1 MKIRPSMRPTA
12 GEFAF
17 APTKGFFMPKQI
29 TAETKFLIES
39 LPENLRKLATEST
52 EVGYMSQMDFDA
64 AVEGDE
70 VPLAERDEVMS
81 FFQQDLGLELLESSV
96 FSRYVE
102 KYDEDDE
109 QAKNDKSRDLLN
121 ADAEQ
126 VDVNDE
132 DYDHYA
138 KQLMNSTTGGLT
150 LGVQDSVQSYLKQIG
165 TVQLLTALGEVAI
178 AQRIEA
184 ANRLVVYG
192 LCESP
197 MTIRAMLDWY
207 AQLLADEI
215 KLRYIVNLEVMY
227 SSDSEKKSLA
237 ALSEALKSKGVD
249 DVADL
254 DDEDLEDEELGDE
267 EEEEEEEDAE
277 GEPGVRKE
285 DTPRGTSGVP
295 IPVMEES
302 LMPMVLELFA
312 KIKRIFNQ
320 ISNLQKLRLENLVK
334 SAKLDEALEKKYAKL
349 RLELFEYVSKI
360 RLNDDRVEDILEKLT
375 ARNALLMGL
384 EGKMLRLAM
393 AFKIK
398 REDFLAEWTG
408 NELNRNWVKKLARSK
423 IPAWT
428 KFVAKHE
435 KDILKIQEDI
445 TAIAY
450 ETGQPT
456 AEYKKVVELV
466 RRGQAEAARAKREMI
481 EANLRLVIK
490 FAKKSANRGLG
501 LDFSD
506 LVQDG
511 NIGLMKAV
519 DKFDYRLGNKFSTY
533 ATNWIQ
539 QGISRS
545 IADQARTIR
554 IPVHMIDN
562 IHKIQKASRQF
573 MHKYGRS
580 PTAEELSKII
590 YLPVEKIHKAMKV
603 NLRPIS
609 LEAPVDSDGDSSR
622 IEIIADET
630 AKNPFVSAAQ
640 KNLRKIVTQIL
651 SELDPKEETVI
662 RQRFGMST
670 NKTSTLEE
678 VGEYIGVTRERIR
691 QIEQKALNKLKHPTR
706 ARKLRSFLEE

>member
-1 MKIRPSMRPTA
+1 MAKKLDSA
-12 GEFAF
+12 
-17 APTKGFFMPKQI
+17 TKL
-29 TAETKFLIES
+29 LIDS
-39 LPENLRKLATEST
+39 LPENLQKLATT
-52 EVGYMSQMDFDA
+52 AIEVGYLSKIDFDDA
-64 AVEGDE
+64 TEADE
-70 VPLAERDEVMS
+70 VPADEQEEVLD
-81 FFQQDLGLELLESSV
+81 FFQQDLGLEILETDD
-96 FSRYVE
+96 YTHDME
-102 KYDEDDE
+102 KYYDDDSDEPR
-109 QAKNDKSRDLLN
+109 DKTRNLLN

-126 VDVNDE
+126 VDVNDD
-132 DYDHYA
+132 DYEHYA
-138 KQLMNSTTGGLT
+138 KQLERSQTGSLV

-165 TVQLLTALGEVAI
+165 TVQLLTAAGEVAI

-184 ANRLVVYG
+184 ASRLMVYG

-197 MTIRAMLDWY
+197 MTIKAMLDWY
-207 AQLLADEI
+207 QQLLNEDI
-215 KLRYIVNLEVMY
+215 RLRYIVNLEVMY
-227 SSDSEKKSLA
+227 SSDAEQKSLA
-237 ALSEALKSKGVD
+237 ALSETLKSKGVEHVDELD
-249 DVADL
+249 DDDL
-254 DDEDLEDEELGDE
+254 DDLAESTASDDEEDDDE
-267 EEEEEEEDAE
+267 DMDDD
-277 GEPGVRKE
+277 GIKKE

-302 LMPMVLELFA
+302 LMPMVMELFG
-312 KIKRIFNQ
+312 KIKRIFN
-320 ISNLQKLRLENLVK
+320 NMQKLQAKRLENLLSSSK
-334 SAKLDEALEKKYAKL
+334 PDDALEKKYTKM
-349 RLELFEYVSKI
+349 RLELFEHVSKI
-360 RLNDDRVEDILEKLT
+360 RLNDDRIAEILEQLT
-375 ARNALLMGL
+375 KRDQLLMGL
-384 EGKMLRLAM
+384 EGKLLRLAT
-393 AFKIK
+393 ANKIK
-398 REDFLAEWTG
+398 REDFLAEYIG
-408 NELNRNWVKKLARSK
+408 NEINRNWVKKLMK
-423 IPAWT
+423 HKNPAWVSFA
-428 KFVAKHE
+428 KKHE

-445 TAIAY
+445 TAIAQ

-456 AEYKKVVELV
+456 GEYKKVVELV

-490 FAKKSANRGLG
+490 FAKKSSNRGLG

-562 IHKIQKASRQF
+562 IHKIQRATRQF
-573 MHKYGRS
+573 MHKYGRQ

-590 YLPVEKIHKAMKV
+590 YLPVDKIHKAMKV
-603 NLRPIS
+603 NLKPIS
-609 LEAPVDSDGDSSR
+609 LEAPVGTEDDSSR

-651 SELDPKEETVI
+651 SELDPKEETVL

-706 ARKLRSFLEE
+706 ARKLRSFLED

>member
-1 MKIRPSMRPTA
+1 MAKKLDEA
-12 GEFAF
+12 
-17 APTKGFFMPKQI
+17 TKL
-29 TAETKFLIES
+29 LIDS
-39 LPENLRKLATEST
+39 LPESLKELALSAT
-52 EVGYMSQMDFDA
+52 EVGYLSQMDFDNA
-64 AVEGDE
+64 FQADE
-70 VPLAERDEVMS
+70 VPEEEQDEVVE
-81 FFQQDLGLELLESSV
+81 FFKQDLGLEILETDSNR
-96 FSRYVE
+96 FTRDME
-102 KYDEDDE
+102 KYYEEDEDSYSR
-109 QAKNDKSRDLLN
+109 DKTRDLLN

-132 DYDHYA
+132 DYEHYA
-138 KQLMNSTTGGLT
+138 KQLERSSTGNLV
-150 LGVQDSVQSYLKQIG
+150 LGVQDSIQSYLKQIG
-165 TVQLLTALGEVAI
+165 TVQLLTAAGEIAI

-184 ANRLVVYG
+184 ASRLMVYG

-197 MTIRAMLDWY
+197 MTIQAMLDWY
-207 AQLLADEI
+207 QQLLNGDI
-215 KLRYIVNLEVMY
+215 RLRHIVNLEVMY
-227 SSDSEKKSLA
+227 SSESEQKSLA
-237 ALSEALKSKGVD
+237 ALADTLKSKGVEQVD
-249 DVADL
+249 DLADEDL
-254 DDEDLEDEELGDE
+254 DALEESVSDDEDDDEDMDE
-267 EEEEEEEDAE
+267 DDEDK
-277 GEPGVRKE
+277 KE
-285 DTPRGTSGVP
+285 DGQRSSSGVP
-295 IPVMEES
+295 IPVMEDA
-302 LMPMVLELFA
+302 LMPMITELFS
-312 KIKRIFNQ
+312 KIKRVF
-320 ISNLQKLRLENLVK
+320 SGMQKLQEKRLANLLISSK
-334 SAKLDEALEKKYAKL
+334 PDETLEKKYNKS
-349 RLELFEYVSKI
+349 RLELFEYVGKI
-360 RLNDDRVEDILEKLT
+360 RLNDDRIAEIMEKLT
-375 ARNALLMGL
+375 KRDQLLMGL
-384 EGKMLRLAM
+384 EGKMLRLALSC
-393 AFKIK
+393 KIK
-398 REDFLAEWTG
+398 REDFLAEYVG
-408 NELNRNWVKKLARSK
+408 NELNRNWVKKLAKNKSA
-423 IPAWT
+423 AWQNFAT
-428 KFVAKHE
+428 KHQADV
-435 KDILKIQEDI
+435 LKIQEDI
-445 TAIAY
+445 TAIAK

-456 AEYKKVVELV
+456 SEYKKVVELV

-490 FAKKSANRGLG
+490 FAKKSSNRGLG

-562 IHKIQKASRQF
+562 IHKIQRATRQF
-573 MHKYGRS
+573 MHKYGRQ

-603 NLRPIS
+603 NLKPMS
-609 LEAPVDSDGDSSR
+609 LEAPVGTEDDSSR

-630 AKNPFVSAAQ
+630 AKNPFTSAAQ

-651 SELDPKEETVI
+651 SELDPKEETVL

-706 ARKLRSFLEE
+706 ARKLRSFLED

>member
-1 MKIRPSMRPTA
+1 MAKKLDDA
-12 GEFAF
+12 
-17 APTKGFFMPKQI
+17 TKL
-29 TAETKFLIES
+29 LIDS
-39 LPENLRKLATEST
+39 LPENLQKLATSAVD
-52 EVGYMSQMDFDA
+52 VGYFSQIDFNTA
-64 AVEGDE
+64 TEADE
-70 VPLAERDEVMS
+70 VPSEEQEEVMD
-81 FFQQDLGLELLESSV
+81 FFTQDLGLELLETDN
-96 FSRYVE
+96 FSRDME
-102 KYDEDDE
+102 KYYADEDNE
-109 QAKNDKSRDLLN
+109 ENRDKTRNLLN

-132 DYDHYA
+132 DYEHFA
-138 KQLMNSTTGGLT
+138 KQLERSQTGTLV

-165 TVQLLTALGEVAI
+165 TVQLLTAAGEVAI

-184 ANRLVVYG
+184 ASRLMVYG

-197 MTIRAMLDWY
+197 MTIQAMLDWY
-207 AQLLADEI
+207 QQLLNEDI
-215 KLRYIVNLEVMY
+215 RLRYIVNLEVMY
-227 SSDSEKKSLA
+227 SSESEQKSLA
-237 ALSEALKSKGVD
+237 ALSEAMKSKGVD
-249 DVADL
+249 DVDSL
-254 DDEDLEDEELGDE
+254 DDEDLDNLEESTVTDEDDDEDEDGIK
-267 EEEEEEEDAE
+267 
-277 GEPGVRKE
+277 KE

-302 LMPMVLELFA
+302 LMPMVLDLFA
-312 KIKRIFNQ
+312 KIKRTFNGM
-320 ISNLQKLRLENLVK
+320 QKLQAKRLENLLTSSK
-334 SAKLDEALEKKYAKL
+334 PDEALEKKYAKM
-349 RLELFEYVSKI
+349 RLELFENVSKI
-360 RLNDDRVEDILEKLT
+360 RLNDDRNAEILEQLT
-375 ARNALLMGL
+375 KRDQVLMGL
-384 EGKMLRLAM
+384 EGKLLRLAM
-393 AFKIK
+393 ANKIK
-398 REDFLAEWTG
+398 RDDFLAEYTG
-408 NELNRNWVKKLARSK
+408 NEINHNWTKKLAKSK
-423 IPAWT
+423 SPAWVN
-428 KFVAKHE
+428 FVKKHE

-466 RRGQAEAARAKREMI
+466 RRGQTESARAKREMI

-490 FAKKSANRGLG
+490 FAKKSSNRGLG

-562 IHKIQKASRQF
+562 IHKIQRASRQF
-573 MHKYGRS
+573 MHKYGRN

-590 YLPVEKIHKAMKV
+590 YLPVDKIHKAMKV
-603 NLRPIS
+603 NLKPIS
-609 LEAPVDSDGDSSR
+609 LEAPVGTEDDSSR

-630 AKNPFVSAAQ
+630 AKNPFTSAAQ

-651 SELDPKEETVI
+651 SELDPKEETVL

-706 ARKLRSFLEE
+706 ARKLRSFLED

>member
-1 MKIRPSMRPTA
+1 MAKKLDEA
-12 GEFAF
+12 
-17 APTKGFFMPKQI
+17 TKL
-29 TAETKFLIES
+29 LIDS
-39 LPENLRKLATEST
+39 LPENLQKLATSAM
-52 EVGYMSQMDFDA
+52 EVGYLSQMDFNNA
-64 AVEGDE
+64 TEADE
-70 VPLAERDEVMS
+70 VPAEEQDEVLD
-81 FFQQDLGLELLESSV
+81 FFQQDLGLEVLETDS
-96 FSRYVE
+96 FSQDME
-102 KYDEDDE
+102 KYYDDDSDEPR
-109 QAKNDKSRDLLN
+109 DKTRNLLN

-126 VDVNDE
+126 VDVNE
-132 DYDHYA
+132 DDYEHYA
-138 KQLMNSTTGGLT
+138 KQLERSQTGNLV

-165 TVQLLTALGEVAI
+165 TVQLLTAAGEVAI

-184 ANRLVVYG
+184 ASRLMVYG

-197 MTIRAMLDWY
+197 MTIKAMLDWY
-207 AQLLADEI
+207 QQLLNEDI
-215 KLRYIVNLEVMY
+215 RLRYIVNLEVMY
-227 SSDSEKKSLA
+227 SSDSEQKSLA
-237 ALSEALKSKGVD
+237 ALSEALKSKGVEHVDELD
-249 DVADL
+249 DDDL
-254 DDEDLEDEELGDE
+254 DDLEESTASEDDEEDEDDE
-267 EEEEEEEDAE
+267 DED
-277 GEPGVRKE
+277 GIKKE

-295 IPVMEES
+295 IPVMEEA
-302 LMPMVLELFA
+302 LMPMVLDLFG
-312 KIKRIFNQ
+312 KIKRIFN
-320 ISNLQKLRLENLVK
+320 NMQKLQAKRLENLLTSSK
-334 SAKLDEALEKKYAKL
+334 PDDALEKKYTKM
-349 RLELFEYVSKI
+349 RLELFEHVSKI
-360 RLNDDRVEDILEKLT
+360 RLNDDRIAEILEQLT
-375 ARNALLMGL
+375 KRDQLLMGL
-384 EGKMLRLAM
+384 EGKLLRLAM
-393 AFKIK
+393 ANKIK
-398 REDFLAEWTG
+398 REDFLEEYAG
-408 NELNRNWVKKLARSK
+408 NELNRNWVKKLAK
-423 IPAWT
+423 HKNPAWSAFA
-428 KFVAKHE
+428 KKHE

-445 TAIAY
+445 TAIAQ

-466 RRGQAEAARAKREMI
+466 RRGQTEAARAKREMI

-490 FAKKSANRGLG
+490 FAKKSSNRGLG

-562 IHKIQKASRQF
+562 IHKIQRATRQF
-573 MHKYGRS
+573 MHKYGRQ

-590 YLPVEKIHKAMKV
+590 YLPVDKIHKAMKV
-603 NLRPIS
+603 NLKPIS
-609 LEAPVDSDGDSSR
+609 LEAPVGTEDDSSR

-651 SELDPKEETVI
+651 SELDPKEETVL

-706 ARKLRSFLEE
+706 ARKLRSFLED

>member
-1 MKIRPSMRPTA
+1 MAKKLDDATRL
-12 GEFAF
+12 
-17 APTKGFFMPKQI
+17 
-29 TAETKFLIES
+29 LIES
-39 LPENLRKLATEST
+39 LPENLQKLATSAA

-64 AVEGDE
+64 ATEADEIPLEEQDE
-70 VPLAERDEVMS
+70 VLD
-81 FFQQDLGLELLESSV
+81 FFQQDLGLEILESDN
-96 FSRYVE
+96 FSQDMGKY
-102 KYDEDDE
+102 YDEDSDE
-109 QAKNDKSRDLLN
+109 PRDKTRNLLN

-126 VDVNDE
+126 VDVNDD
-132 DYDHYA
+132 DYEHFA
-138 KQLMNSTTGGLT
+138 KQLERSQTGSLV

-165 TVQLLTALGEVAI
+165 TVQPLTAAGEVAI

-184 ANRLVVYG
+184 ASRLMVYG

-197 MTIRAMLDWY
+197 MTIQAMLDWY
-207 AQLLADEI
+207 QQLLNEDI
-215 KLRYIVNLEVMY
+215 RLRYIVNLEVMY
-227 SSDSEKKSLA
+227 SSESEQKSLA
-237 ALSEALKSKGVD
+237 ALSEALKSKGVEHVDELD
-249 DVADL
+249 DDELDDL
-254 DDEDLEDEELGDE
+254 EESTASEEDEDDEDVDDEDGVKKEE
-267 EEEEEEEDAE
+267 
-277 GEPGVRKE
+277 
-285 DTPRGTSGVP
+285 TPRGTSGVP
-295 IPVMEES
+295 IPVMEEA
-302 LMPMVLELFA
+302 LMPMVVDLFA
-312 KIKRIFNQ
+312 KIKKTFN
-320 ISNLQKLRLENLVK
+320 SMQKLQAKRLENLLT
-334 SAKLDEALEKKYAKL
+334 SDTPDEALEKKYAKM
-349 RLELFEYVSKI
+349 RLELFEHVSKI
-360 RLNDDRVEDILEKLT
+360 RLNDDRNAEILERLT
-375 ARNALLMGL
+375 QRDQLLMGL
-384 EGKMLRLAM
+384 EGKLLRLAL
-393 AFKIK
+393 ANKIK
-398 REDFLAEWTG
+398 REDFLAEYTG
-408 NELNRNWVKKLARSK
+408 NELNRNWVKKLAKSK
-423 IPAWT
+423 NAAWANFA
-428 KFVAKHE
+428 KKHE

-445 TAIAY
+445 TAIAN

-466 RRGQAEAARAKREMI
+466 RRGQTEAARAKREMI

-490 FAKKSANRGLG
+490 FAKKSSNRGLG

-562 IHKIQKASRQF
+562 IHKIQRASRQF
-573 MHKYGRS
+573 MHKYGRN

-590 YLPVEKIHKAMKV
+590 YLPVDKIHKAMKV
-603 NLRPIS
+603 NLKPIS
-609 LEAPVDSDGDSSR
+609 LEAPVGTEDDSSR
-622 IEIIADET
+622 LEIIADET

-651 SELDPKEETVI
+651 SELDPKEETVL

-706 ARKLRSFLEE
+706 ARKLRSFLED

>member
-1 MKIRPSMRPTA
+1 MAKKLDEA
-12 GEFAF
+12 
-17 APTKGFFMPKQI
+17 TKL
-29 TAETKFLIES
+29 LIDS
-39 LPENLRKLATEST
+39 LPENLQKLATSAV
-52 EVGYMSQMDFDA
+52 EVGYLSQMDFNA
-64 AVEGDE
+64 ATEADE
-70 VPLAERDEVMS
+70 VPDAEKEEVLD
-81 FFQQDLGLELLESSV
+81 FFQQDLGLEVLESDSYP
-96 FSRYVE
+96 RDIE
-102 KYDEDDE
+102 KYYDDDDSDEPR
-109 QAKNDKSRDLLN
+109 DKTRNLLN

-126 VDVNDE
+126 VDVNDD
-132 DYDHYA
+132 DYEHYA
-138 KQLMNSTTGGLT
+138 KQLERSQTGNLV
-150 LGVQDSVQSYLKQIG
+150 LGVQDSVQSYLKQICK
-165 TVQLLTALGEVAI
+165 VQLLTAAGEVAI

-184 ANRLVVYG
+184 ATRLMVYG

-197 MTIRAMLDWY
+197 MTIQAMLDWY
-207 AQLLADEI
+207 QQLLNEDI
-215 KLRYIVNLEVMY
+215 RLRYILNLEVMY
-227 SSDSEKKSLA
+227 SSESEQKSLA
-237 ALSEALKSKGVD
+237 ALSEALKSKGVEHVD
-249 DVADL
+249 EL
-254 DDEDLEDEELGDE
+254 DDEDLDDLEESTADDEDDE
-267 EEEEEEEDAE
+267 DDDEDDDDE
-277 GEPGVRKE
+277 DVKKE

-302 LMPMVLELFA
+302 LMPMVMELFG
-312 KIKRIFNQ
+312 KIKRVFN
-320 ISNLQKLRLENLVK
+320 NMQKLQAKRLENLLTSSK
-334 SAKLDEALEKKYAKL
+334 PDEALEKKYAKM
-349 RLELFEYVSKI
+349 RVELFEHVSKI
-360 RLNDDRVEDILEKLT
+360 RLNDDRIAEILEHLT
-375 ARNALLMGL
+375 QRDQLLMGL
-384 EGKMLRLAM
+384 EGKLLRLAV
-393 AFKIK
+393 ANKIK
-398 REDFLAEWTG
+398 REDFLAEYAG
-408 NELNRNWVKKLARSK
+408 NELNRNWVKKLMRHKNPTWANFAK
-423 IPAWT
+423 
-428 KFVAKHE
+428 KHE

-445 TAIAY
+445 TEIAR

-466 RRGQAEAARAKREMI
+466 RRGQTEAARAKREMI

-490 FAKKSANRGLG
+490 FAKKSSNRGLG

-562 IHKIQKASRQF
+562 IHKIQRASRQF
-573 MHKYGRS
+573 MHKYGRQ

-590 YLPVEKIHKAMKV
+590 YLPVDKIHKAMKV
-603 NLRPIS
+603 NLKPIS
-609 LEAPVDSDGDSSR
+609 LEAPVGSEDDSSR

-651 SELDPKEETVI
+651 SELDPKEETVL

-691 QIEQKALNKLKHPTR
+691 QIEQKALTKLKHPTR
-706 ARKLRSFLEE
+706 ARKLRSFLED

>member
-1 MKIRPSMRPTA
+1 MAKKLDEA
-12 GEFAF
+12 
-17 APTKGFFMPKQI
+17 TKL
-29 TAETKFLIES
+29 LIES
-39 LPENLRKLATEST
+39 LPENLQKLASNAV
-52 EVGYMSQMDFDA
+52 EVGYLSQMDFTA
-64 AVEGDE
+64 ATEADE
-70 VPLAERDEVMS
+70 IPAEEQEEVLD
-81 FFQQDLGLELLESSV
+81 FFQQDLGLEILETDNYSKNL
-96 FSRYVE
+96 E
-102 KYDEDDE
+102 KYYDDDDSDN
-109 QAKNDKSRDLLN
+109 QLDKTRNLLN

-126 VDVNDE
+126 VDVNDD

-138 KQLMNSTTGGLT
+138 KQLERSQTGNLV

-165 TVQLLTALGEVAI
+165 TVQLLTAAGEVAI

-184 ANRLVVYG
+184 ASRLMVYG

-197 MTIRAMLDWY
+197 MTIKAMLDWY
-207 AQLLADEI
+207 QQLLNEDI
-215 KLRYIVNLEVMY
+215 RLRYIVNLEVMY
-227 SSDSEKKSLA
+227 SSDAEQKSLA
-237 ALSEALKSKGVD
+237 AISETLKSKGVEHVD
-249 DVADL
+249 DL
-254 DDEDLEDEELGDE
+254 DDDDLDDLEESTMSDDEDDEDDEDEEDGIK
-267 EEEEEEEDAE
+267 
-277 GEPGVRKE
+277 KE

-295 IPVMEES
+295 IPVMEDA
-302 LMPMVLELFA
+302 LMPMVMELFG
-312 KIKRIFNQ
+312 KIKKIFN
-320 ISNLQKLRLENLVK
+320 SMQKLQAKRLENLETSSK
-334 SAKLDEALEKKYAKL
+334 PDEILEKKYAKM
-349 RLELFEYVSKI
+349 RVELFEHVSKI
-360 RLNDDRVEDILEKLT
+360 RLNDDRIAEILEQLT
-375 ARNALLMGL
+375 KRDQLLMGL
-384 EGKMLRLAM
+384 EGKLLRLAM
-393 AFKIK
+393 ANKIK
-398 REDFLAEWTG
+398 REDFLAEYTG
-408 NELNRNWVKKLARSK
+408 NEINRNWVKKLMRSK
-423 IPAWT
+423 NPAWAN
-428 KFVAKHE
+428 FAKNHE

-445 TAIAY
+445 TAIAH

-490 FAKKSANRGLG
+490 FAKKSSNRGLG

-562 IHKIQKASRQF
+562 IHKIQRATRQF
-573 MHKYGRS
+573 MHKYGRQ
-580 PTAEELSKII
+580 PTPEELSKII
-590 YLPVEKIHKAMKV
+590 YLPVDKIHKALKV
-603 NLRPIS
+603 NLKPIS
-609 LEAPVDSDGDSSR
+609 LEAPVGSEDDSSR

-651 SELDPKEETVI
+651 SELDPKEETVL

-706 ARKLRSFLEE
+706 ARKLRSFLED

>member
-1 MKIRPSMRPTA
+1 MAKKLDEA
-12 GEFAF
+12 
-17 APTKGFFMPKQI
+17 TKL
-29 TAETKFLIES
+29 LIDS
-39 LPENLRKLATEST
+39 LPENLQKLATSAV
-52 EVGYMSQMDFDA
+52 EVGYLSQMDFNA
-64 AVEGDE
+64 ATEADE
-70 VPLAERDEVMS
+70 VPDAEKEEVLD
-81 FFQQDLGLELLESSV
+81 FFQQDLGLEVLESDSYP
-96 FSRYVE
+96 RDIE
-102 KYDEDDE
+102 KYYDDDDSDEPR
-109 QAKNDKSRDLLN
+109 DKTRNLLN

-126 VDVNDE
+126 VDVNDD
-132 DYDHYA
+132 DYEHYA
-138 KQLMNSTTGGLT
+138 KQLERSQTGNLV

-165 TVQLLTALGEVAI
+165 TVQLLTAAGEVAI

-184 ANRLVVYG
+184 ATRLMVYG

-197 MTIRAMLDWY
+197 MTIQAMLDWY
-207 AQLLADEI
+207 QQLLNEDI
-215 KLRYIVNLEVMY
+215 RLRYILNLEVMY
-227 SSDSEKKSLA
+227 SSESEQKSLA
-237 ALSEALKSKGVD
+237 ALSEALKSKGVEHVD
-249 DVADL
+249 EL
-254 DDEDLEDEELGDE
+254 DDEDLDDLEESTADGEDDE
-267 EEEEEEEDAE
+267 DDDEDDDDE
-277 GEPGVRKE
+277 DVKKE

-302 LMPMVLELFA
+302 LMPMVMELFG
-312 KIKRIFNQ
+312 KIKRVFN
-320 ISNLQKLRLENLVK
+320 NMQKLQAKRLENLLTSSK
-334 SAKLDEALEKKYAKL
+334 PDEALEKKYAKM
-349 RLELFEYVSKI
+349 RVELFEHVSKI
-360 RLNDDRVEDILEKLT
+360 RLNDDRIAEILEHLT
-375 ARNALLMGL
+375 QRDQLLMGL
-384 EGKMLRLAM
+384 EGKLLRLAI
-393 AFKIK
+393 ANKIK
-398 REDFLAEWTG
+398 REDFLAEYAG
-408 NELNRNWVKKLARSK
+408 NELNRNWVKKLMRHKNPTWANFAK
-423 IPAWT
+423 
-428 KFVAKHE
+428 KHE

-445 TAIAY
+445 TEIAR

-466 RRGQAEAARAKREMI
+466 RRGQTEAARAKREMI

-490 FAKKSANRGLG
+490 FAKKSSNRGLG

-562 IHKIQKASRQF
+562 IHKIQRASRQF
-573 MHKYGRS
+573 MHKYGRQ

-590 YLPVEKIHKAMKV
+590 YLPVDKIHKAMKV
-603 NLRPIS
+603 NLKPIS
-609 LEAPVDSDGDSSR
+609 LEAPVGSEDDSSR

-651 SELDPKEETVI
+651 SELDPKEETVL

-691 QIEQKALNKLKHPTR
+691 QIEQKALTKLKHPTR
-706 ARKLRSFLEE
+706 ARKLRSFLED

>member
-1 MKIRPSMRPTA
+1 MVKKLDEATRL
-12 GEFAF
+12 
-17 APTKGFFMPKQI
+17 
-29 TAETKFLIES
+29 LIDS
-39 LPENLRKLATEST
+39 LPENLQKLATSAMEI
-52 EVGYMSQMDFDA
+52 GYMSQMDFNA
-64 AVEGDE
+64 ATEADE
-70 VPLAERDEVMS
+70 VPAEEHDEVLD
-81 FFQQDLGLELLESSV
+81 FFQQDLGLEVLE
-96 FSRYVE
+96 FDNYPRDLD
-102 KYDEDDE
+102 KYYDDDDSE
-109 QAKNDKSRDLLN
+109 ASRDKTRNLLN

-126 VDVNDE
+126 VDVNDD
-132 DYDHYA
+132 DYEHYA
-138 KQLMNSTTGGLT
+138 KQLERSQTGSLV
-150 LGVQDSVQSYLKQIG
+150 LGIQDSVQSYLKQIG
-165 TVQLLTALGEVAI
+165 TVQLLTAAGEVAI

-184 ANRLVVYG
+184 ASRLMVYG

-197 MTIRAMLDWY
+197 MTIQAMLDWY
-207 AQLLADEI
+207 QQLLNEDI
-215 KLRYIVNLEVMY
+215 RLRYIINLEVMY
-227 SSDSEKKSLA
+227 SSESEQKSLA
-237 ALSEALKSKGVD
+237 ALSEALKSKGVEHVDELD
-249 DVADL
+249 DDDL
-254 DDEDLEDEELGDE
+254 DDLEDTTVDDE
-267 EEEEEEEDAE
+267 EEDEDDE
-277 GEPGVRKE
+277 DEDGIKKE
-285 DTPRGTSGVP
+285 DTPRSTSGVP

-302 LMPMVLELFA
+302 LMPMITDLFA
-312 KIKRIFNQ
+312 KIKRVFN
-320 ISNLQKLRLENLVK
+320 SMQKLQAKRLENLL
-334 SAKLDEALEKKYAKL
+334 SSDTPDAALEKKYSKL
-349 RLELFEYVSKI
+349 RLELFEHVSKI
-360 RLNDDRVEDILEKLT
+360 RLNDDRIAEILDKLT
-375 ARNALLMGL
+375 QRDQLLMGL
-384 EGKMLRLAM
+384 EGKLLRLAM
-393 AFKIK
+393 ANKIK
-398 REDFLAEWTG
+398 REDFLAEYAG
-408 NELNRNWVKKLARSK
+408 NELNRNWVKKLQKHKNATWSNFAK
-423 IPAWT
+423 
-428 KFVAKHE
+428 KHE
-435 KDILKIQEDI
+435 ADILKIQEDI
-445 TAIAY
+445 TAIAT

-490 FAKKSANRGLG
+490 FAKKSSNRGLG

-562 IHKIQKASRQF
+562 IHKIQRASRQF
-573 MHKYGRS
+573 MHKYGRQ

-590 YLPVEKIHKAMKV
+590 YLPVDKIHKAMKV
-603 NLRPIS
+603 NLKPIS
-609 LEAPVDSDGDSSR
+609 LEAPVGTEDDSSR

-630 AKNPFVSAAQ
+630 AKNPFTSAAQ

-651 SELDPKEETVI
+651 SELDPKEETVL

-706 ARKLRSFLEE
+706 ARKLRSFLED

>member
-1 MKIRPSMRPTA
+1 MVKKLDEATRL
-12 GEFAF
+12 
-17 APTKGFFMPKQI
+17 
-29 TAETKFLIES
+29 LIDS
-39 LPENLRKLATEST
+39 LPENLQKLATSAM
-52 EVGYMSQMDFDA
+52 EVGYLSRMDFA
-64 AVEGDE
+64 NATEADE
-70 VPLAERDEVMS
+70 VPSDEHAEVLD
-81 FFQQDLGLELLESSV
+81 FFEQDLGLEILESDNYPQDLG
-96 FSRYVE
+96 RY
-102 KYDEDDE
+102 YDNDDDE
-109 QAKNDKSRDLLN
+109 PRDKTRNLLN

-126 VDVNDE
+126 VDVNDD
-132 DYDHYA
+132 DYEHYA
-138 KQLMNSTTGGLT
+138 KQLERSQTGSLV

-165 TVQLLTALGEVAI
+165 TVQLLTAAGEVAI

-184 ANRLVVYG
+184 ASRLMVYG

-197 MTIRAMLDWY
+197 MTIQAMLDWY
-207 AQLLADEI
+207 QQLLNEDI
-215 KLRYIVNLEVMY
+215 RLRYIVNLEVMY
-227 SSDSEKKSLA
+227 SSDSEQKSLA
-237 ALSEALKSKGVD
+237 ALSEALKSKGVEHVDELD
-249 DVADL
+249 DDELDDL
-254 DDEDLEDEELGDE
+254 TDTSVEDDEEDEDDDEDGIK
-267 EEEEEEEDAE
+267 
-277 GEPGVRKE
+277 KE

-302 LMPMVLELFA
+302 LMPMITELFA
-312 KIKRIFNQ
+312 KIKRIFN
-320 ISNLQKLRLENLVK
+320 SMQKLQAKRLDNLL
-334 SAKLDEALEKKYAKL
+334 SSDTPDAALEKKYTKM
-349 RLELFEYVSKI
+349 RLELFEHVSKI
-360 RLNDDRVEDILEKLT
+360 RLNDDRIAEILEQLT
-375 ARNALLMGL
+375 KRDQLLMGL
-384 EGKMLRLAM
+384 EGKLLRLAV
-393 AFKIK
+393 ANKVK
-398 REDFLAEWTG
+398 REDFLAEYAG
-408 NELNRNWVKKLARSK
+408 NELNRNWVKKLAKHKNPTWSNFAK
-423 IPAWT
+423 
-428 KFVAKHE
+428 KHE
-435 KDILKIQEDI
+435 ADILKIQEDI
-445 TAIAY
+445 TAIAV

-456 AEYKKVVELV
+456 SEYKKVVELV
-466 RRGQAEAARAKREMI
+466 RRGQTEAARAKREMI

-490 FAKKSANRGLG
+490 FAKKSSNRGLG

-562 IHKIQKASRQF
+562 IHKIQRASRQF
-573 MHKYGRS
+573 MHKYGRQ

-590 YLPVEKIHKAMKV
+590 YLPVDKIHKAMKV
-603 NLRPIS
+603 NLKPIS
-609 LEAPVDSDGDSSR
+609 LEAPVGTEDDSSR

-630 AKNPFVSAAQ
+630 AKNPFTSAAQ

-651 SELDPKEETVI
+651 SELDPKEETVL

-706 ARKLRSFLEE
+706 ARKLRSFLED

>member
-1 MKIRPSMRPTA
+1 MAKKLDEA
-12 GEFAF
+12 
-17 APTKGFFMPKQI
+17 TKL
-29 TAETKFLIES
+29 LIDS
-39 LPENLRKLATEST
+39 LPENLQKLAASSM
-52 EVGYMSQMDFDA
+52 EVGYLSQMDFDA
-64 AVEGDE
+64 ATEADE
-70 VPLAERDEVMS
+70 VPAEEQDEVLD
-81 FFQQDLGLELLESSV
+81 FFQQDLGLEILETDS
-96 FSRYVE
+96 YPKDME
-102 KYDEDDE
+102 KYYDDDSDEPR
-109 QAKNDKSRDLLN
+109 DKTRNLLN
-121 ADAEQ
+121 GDAEQ

-132 DYDHYA
+132 DYEHFA
-138 KQLMNSTTGGLT
+138 KQLERSQTGNLV

-165 TVQLLTALGEVAI
+165 TVQLLTAAGEVAI

-184 ANRLVVYG
+184 ASRLMVYG

-197 MTIRAMLDWY
+197 MTIQAMLDWY
-207 AQLLADEI
+207 QQLLNEEI
-215 KLRYIVNLEVMY
+215 RLRYIVNLEVMY
-227 SSDSEKKSLA
+227 SSESEQKSLA
-237 ALSEALKSKGVD
+237 ALSEALKSKGVEHVDELD
-249 DVADL
+249 DDELDDL
-254 DDEDLEDEELGDE
+254 EDATATDDEDDEDEDADE
-267 EEEEEEEDAE
+267 ED
-277 GEPGVRKE
+277 GVKKE

-295 IPVMEES
+295 IPVMEEA
-302 LMPMVLELFA
+302 LMPMVMDLFT
-312 KIKRIFNQ
+312 KIKRIFN
-320 ISNLQKLRLENLVK
+320 SMQKLQTKRLENLLT
-334 SAKLDEALEKKYAKL
+334 SDTPDTALEKKYTKL
-349 RLELFEYVSKI
+349 RLELFEHVSKI
-360 RLNDDRVEDILEKLT
+360 RLNDDRNAEILEQLT
-375 ARNALLMGL
+375 KRDQLLMGL
-384 EGKMLRLAM
+384 EGKLLRLAM
-393 AFKIK
+393 ANKIK
-398 REDFLAEWTG
+398 REDFLVEYAG
-408 NELNRNWVKKLARSK
+408 NELNRNWVKKLAK
-423 IPAWT
+423 HKNPVWVN
-428 KFVAKHE
+428 FAKNHE

-445 TAIAY
+445 TAIAQ

-466 RRGQAEAARAKREMI
+466 RRGQTEAARAKREMI

-490 FAKKSANRGLG
+490 FAKKSSNRGLG

-562 IHKIQKASRQF
+562 IHKIQRASRQF
-573 MHKYGRS
+573 MHKYGRQ

-590 YLPVEKIHKAMKV
+590 YLPVDKIHKAMKV
-603 NLRPIS
+603 NLKPIS
-609 LEAPVDSDGDSSR
+609 LEAPVGTEDDSSR
-622 IEIIADET
+622 MEIIADET
-630 AKNPFVSAAQ
+630 AKNPFTSAAQ

-651 SELDPKEETVI
+651 SELDPKEETVL

-706 ARKLRSFLEE
+706 ARKLRSFLED

>member
-1 MKIRPSMRPTA
+1 MSKKLDNA
-12 GEFAF
+12 
-17 APTKGFFMPKQI
+17 TK
-29 TAETKFLIES
+29 LLVDS
-39 LPENLRKLATEST
+39 LPENLQKLATSSIEN
-52 EVGYMSQMDFDA
+52 GYLSQMDFNA
-64 AVEGDE
+64 AVDADE
-70 VPLAERDEVMS
+70 IPDDEQAEVQE
-81 FFQQDLGLELLESSV
+81 FFRQDLGLEFIETDNFSKDLEK
-96 FSRYVE
+96 Y
-102 KYDEDDE
+102 YDEDADE
-109 QAKNDKSRDLLN
+109 NAEKYRNLLN

-132 DYDHYA
+132 DYEHYA
-138 KQLMNSTTGGLT
+138 KQLERSQTGTLV

-165 TVQLLTALGEVAI
+165 MVQLLTAAGEVAI

-184 ANRLVVYG
+184 ASRLMIYG

-197 MTIRAMLDWY
+197 MTIQAMLDWY
-207 AQLLADEI
+207 QQLLNEDI
-215 KLRYIVNLEVMY
+215 RLRYIVNLEAMY
-227 SSDSEKKSLA
+227 SSDAEQKSLA
-237 ALSEALKSKGVD
+237 AISETLKSKGVD
-249 DVADL
+249 QVDDLDDDDLDDLEESVSDDDDDDTDVL
-254 DDEDLEDEELGDE
+254 DDEDGDK
-267 EEEEEEEDAE
+267 
-277 GEPGVRKE
+277 KE

-295 IPVMEES
+295 IPVMEEA
-302 LMPMVLELFA
+302 LMPTVLDLFA
-312 KIKRIFNQ
+312 KIKRTFNGM
-320 ISNLQKLRLENLVK
+320 QKLQAKRLENLLTSSK
-334 SAKLDEALEKKYAKL
+334 PDEELEAKYNKM
-349 RLELFEYVSKI
+349 RLNLFENVSKI
-360 RLNDDRVEDILEKLT
+360 RMNDDRIAEIMEKLT
-375 ARNALLMGL
+375 QRDQLLMGL
-384 EGKMLRLAM
+384 EGKLLRLAM
-393 AFKIK
+393 ANKIK
-398 REDFLAEWTG
+398 REDFLAEYTG
-408 NELNRNWVKKLARSK
+408 NELNRNWVKKLLKHKSTV
-423 IPAWT
+423 WVN
-428 KFVAKHE
+428 FAKKHGA
-435 KDILKIQEDI
+435 DIIKIQEEI
-445 TAIAY
+445 TAIAA

-490 FAKKSANRGLG
+490 FAKKSSNRGLG

-539 QGISRS
+539 QAILRS

-562 IHKIQKASRQF
+562 IHKIQRASRQF
-573 MHKYGRS
+573 MHKYGRQ

-590 YLPVEKIHKAMKV
+590 YLPVDKIHKAMKV
-603 NLRPIS
+603 NLKPIS
-609 LEAPVDSDGDSSR
+609 LEAPVGTEDDSSR
-622 IEIIADET
+622 MEIIADET
-630 AKNPFVSAAQ
+630 AKNPFTSAAQ

-651 SELDPKEETVI
+651 SELDPKEETVL

-706 ARKLRSFLEE
+706 ARKLRSFLED

>member
-1 MKIRPSMRPTA
+1 MAKKLDA
-12 GEFAF
+12 A
-17 APTKGFFMPKQI
+17 TKL
-29 TAETKFLIES
+29 LIES
-39 LPENLRKLATEST
+39 LPENLQKLATSAV
-52 EVGYMSQMDFDA
+52 EVGYLSKMDFDA
-64 AVEGDE
+64 ATEADE
-70 VPLAERDEVMS
+70 VPDEEQEEVLD
-81 FFQQDLGLELLESSV
+81 FFQQDLGLEMLESDN
-96 FSRYVE
+96 FSQEME
-102 KYDEDDE
+102 KYYDDDSDEPR
-109 QAKNDKSRDLLN
+109 DKTRNLLN

-126 VDVNDE
+126 VDVNDD
-132 DYDHYA
+132 DYEHYA
-138 KQLMNSTTGGLT
+138 KQLERSQTGNLV

-165 TVQLLTALGEVAI
+165 TVQLLTAAGEVAI

-184 ANRLVVYG
+184 ATRLMVYG

-197 MTIRAMLDWY
+197 MTIQAMLDWY
-207 AQLLADEI
+207 QQLLNEDI
-215 KLRYIVNLEVMY
+215 RLRYILNLEVMY
-227 SSDSEKKSLA
+227 SSESEQKSLA
-237 ALSEALKSKGVD
+237 ALSEALKSKGVEHVDELD
-249 DVADL
+249 DDELDDL
-254 DDEDLEDEELGDE
+254 EESTASDEDDDDDEDDEESDDE
-267 EEEEEEEDAE
+267 D
-277 GEPGVRKE
+277 GIKKE

-295 IPVMEES
+295 IPVMEEA
-302 LMPMVLELFA
+302 LMPMVTDLFT
-312 KIKRIFNQ
+312 KIKRIFN
-320 ISNLQKLRLENLVK
+320 NMQKLQAKRLDNLLTSSK
-334 SAKLDEALEKKYAKL
+334 PDDALEKKYAKM
-349 RLELFEYVSKI
+349 RLELFEHVSKI
-360 RLNDDRVEDILEKLT
+360 RLNDDRIAEILEHLT
-375 ARNALLMGL
+375 QRDQLLMGL
-384 EGKMLRLAM
+384 EGKLLRLAL
-393 AFKIK
+393 ANKIK
-398 REDFLAEWTG
+398 REDFLAEYAG
-408 NELNRNWVKKLARSK
+408 NELNRNWVKKLMK
-423 IPAWT
+423 HKNPAWANFA
-428 KFVAKHE
+428 KKHE

-445 TAIAY
+445 TAIAR

-490 FAKKSANRGLG
+490 FAKKSSNRGLG

-562 IHKIQKASRQF
+562 IHKIQRASRQF
-573 MHKYGRS
+573 MHKYGRQ

-590 YLPVEKIHKAMKV
+590 YLPVDKIHKAMKV
-603 NLRPIS
+603 NLKPIS
-609 LEAPVDSDGDSSR
+609 LEAPVGSEDDSSR

-651 SELDPKEETVI
+651 SELDPKEETVL

-706 ARKLRSFLEE
+706 ARKLRSFLED

>member
-1 MKIRPSMRPTA
+1 MAKKLD
-12 GEFAF
+12 E
-17 APTKGFFMPKQI
+17 
-29 TAETKFLIES
+29 ETKLLIES
-39 LPENLRKLATEST
+39 LPDNLQKLATSA
-52 EVGYMSQMDFDA
+52 VDAGYMSQMDFNTA
-64 AVEGDE
+64 CEGDE
-70 VPLAERDEVMS
+70 VPNHERDEVLE
-81 FFQQDLGLELLESSV
+81 FFQQDLGLEILETDS
-96 FSRYVE
+96 FSRDMD
-102 KYDEDDE
+102 KYYSNEESDEPI
-109 QAKNDKSRDLLN
+109 DKTRNLLN

-126 VDVNDE
+126 VDVSDD
-132 DYDHYA
+132 DYEHYA
-138 KQLMNSTTGGLT
+138 KQLERSQTGKLV

-165 TVQLLTALGEVAI
+165 TVQLLTAAGEVAI

-184 ANRLVVYG
+184 ASRLMVYG

-197 MTIRAMLDWY
+197 MTIQAMLDWY
-207 AQLLADEI
+207 QQLLNEEI
-215 KLRYIVNLEVMY
+215 RLRYIVNLEVMY
-227 SSDSEKKSLA
+227 SSESEQKSLA
-237 ALSEALKSKGVD
+237 ALSEALKSKGVEHVD
-249 DVADL
+249 EL
-254 DDEDLEDEELGDE
+254 DDDELDDLEDATAT
-267 EEEEEEEDAE
+267 EEEEDE
-277 GEPGVRKE
+277 EVDDEDGIKKE

-295 IPVMEES
+295 IPVMEEA
-302 LMPMVLELFA
+302 LMPMVLDLFT
-312 KIKRIFNQ
+312 KIKRIFN
-320 ISNLQKLRLENLVK
+320 NMQKLQAKRLENLLS
-334 SAKLDEALEKKYAKL
+334 SAEPDAALEKKYAKM
-349 RLELFEYVSKI
+349 RLELFEHVSKI
-360 RLNDDRVEDILEKLT
+360 RLNDDRVAEILEKLT
-375 ARNALLMGL
+375 ERDQLLMGL
-384 EGKMLRLAM
+384 EGKLLRLAL
-393 AFKIK
+393 ANKIK
-398 REDFLAEWTG
+398 REDFLVEYAG
-408 NELNRNWVKKLARSK
+408 NELNRNWVKKMAKSK
-423 IPAWT
+423 NTAWAN
-428 KFVAKHE
+428 FAKKHTD
-435 KDILKIQEDI
+435 DILKIQEDI
-445 TAIAY
+445 TAIAK

-466 RRGQAEAARAKREMI
+466 RRGQTEAARAKREMI

-490 FAKKSANRGLG
+490 FAKKSSNRGLG

-562 IHKIQKASRQF
+562 IHKIQRATRQF
-573 MHKYGRS
+573 MHKYGRQ

-590 YLPVEKIHKAMKV
+590 YLPVDKIHKAMKV
-603 NLRPIS
+603 NLKPIS
-609 LEAPVDSDGDSSR
+609 LEAPVGTEDDSSR

-630 AKNPFVSAAQ
+630 AKNPFTAAAQ

-651 SELDPKEETVI
+651 SELDPKEETVL

-706 ARKLRSFLEE
+706 ARKLRSFLED

>member
-1 MKIRPSMRPTA
+1 MAKKLDEA
-12 GEFAF
+12 
-17 APTKGFFMPKQI
+17 TKL
-29 TAETKFLIES
+29 LIDS
-39 LPENLRKLATEST
+39 LPENLQKLATSAV
-52 EVGYMSQMDFDA
+52 EVGYLSQMDFNA
-64 AVEGDE
+64 ATEADE
-70 VPLAERDEVMS
+70 VPDAEKEEVLD
-81 FFQQDLGLELLESSV
+81 FFQQDLGLEVLESDSYP
-96 FSRYVE
+96 RDIE
-102 KYDEDDE
+102 KYYDDDDSDE
-109 QAKNDKSRDLLN
+109 SRDKTRNLLN

-126 VDVNDE
+126 VDVNDD
-132 DYDHYA
+132 DYEHYA
-138 KQLMNSTTGGLT
+138 KQLERSQTGNLV

-165 TVQLLTALGEVAI
+165 TVQLLTAAGEVAI

-184 ANRLVVYG
+184 ATRLMVYG

-197 MTIRAMLDWY
+197 MTIQAMLDWY
-207 AQLLADEI
+207 QQLLNEDI
-215 KLRYIVNLEVMY
+215 RLRYILNLEVMY
-227 SSDSEKKSLA
+227 SSESEQKSLA
-237 ALSEALKSKGVD
+237 ALSEALKSKGVEHVD
-249 DVADL
+249 EL
-254 DDEDLEDEELGDE
+254 DDEDLDDLEESTADDEDDE
-267 EEEEEEEDAE
+267 DDDEDDDDE
-277 GEPGVRKE
+277 DVKKE

-302 LMPMVLELFA
+302 LMPMVMELFG
-312 KIKRIFNQ
+312 KIKRVFN
-320 ISNLQKLRLENLVK
+320 NMQKLQAKRLENLLTSSK
-334 SAKLDEALEKKYAKL
+334 PDEALEKKYAKM
-349 RLELFEYVSKI
+349 RVELFEHVSKI
-360 RLNDDRVEDILEKLT
+360 RLNDDRIAEILEHLT
-375 ARNALLMGL
+375 QRDQLLMGL
-384 EGKMLRLAM
+384 EGKLLRLAV
-393 AFKIK
+393 ANKIK
-398 REDFLAEWTG
+398 REDFLAEYAG
-408 NELNRNWVKKLARSK
+408 NELNRNWVKKLMRHKNPTWANFAK
-423 IPAWT
+423 
-428 KFVAKHE
+428 KHE

-445 TAIAY
+445 TEIAR

-466 RRGQAEAARAKREMI
+466 RRGQTEAARAKREMI

-490 FAKKSANRGLG
+490 FAKKSSNRGLG

-562 IHKIQKASRQF
+562 IHKIQRASRQF
-573 MHKYGRS
+573 MHKYGRQ

-590 YLPVEKIHKAMKV
+590 YLPVDKIHKAMKV
-603 NLRPIS
+603 NLKPIS
-609 LEAPVDSDGDSSR
+609 LEAPVGSEDDSSR

-651 SELDPKEETVI
+651 SELDPKEETVL

-691 QIEQKALNKLKHPTR
+691 QIEQKALTKLKHPTR
-706 ARKLRSFLEE
+706 ARKLRSFLED

>member
-1 MKIRPSMRPTA
+1 MAKKLDEA
-12 GEFAF
+12 
-17 APTKGFFMPKQI
+17 TKL
-29 TAETKFLIES
+29 LIDS
-39 LPENLRKLATEST
+39 LPENLKELALSAGET
-52 EVGYMSQMDFDA
+52 GYLSQMDFNA
-64 AVEGDE
+64 AIESDE
-70 VPLAERDEVMS
+70 VPEEEQGEVLD
-81 FFQQDLGLELLESSV
+81 FFKQDLGLEILETENNR
-96 FSRYVE
+96 FSRDME
-102 KYDEDDE
+102 KYYEDDDDDY
-109 QAKNDKSRDLLN
+109 NHDKTRDLLN

-132 DYDHYA
+132 DYEHYA
-138 KQLMNSTTGGLT
+138 KQLERSSVGNLV

-165 TVQLLTALGEVAI
+165 TVQLLTASGEIAI

-184 ANRLVVYG
+184 ASRLMVYG

-197 MTIRAMLDWY
+197 MTIQAMLNWY
-207 AQLLADEI
+207 QQLLDGEI
-215 KLRYIVNLEVMY
+215 RLRHIVNLEVMY
-227 SSDSEKKSLA
+227 SSESEQKSLA
-237 ALSEALKSKGVD
+237 ALADTLKSKGVERVD
-249 DVADL
+249 DL
-254 DDEDLEDEELGDE
+254 DDEDLDDLEESVTSDDEDETEDDLEDE
-267 EEEEEEEDAE
+267 DGKKEDAQ
-277 GEPGVRKE
+277 
-285 DTPRGTSGVP
+285 RGSSGVP
-295 IPVMEES
+295 IPVMEDA
-302 LMPMVLELFA
+302 LMPMITDLFT
-312 KIKRIFNQ
+312 KIKRIFT
-320 ISNLQKLRLENLVK
+320 SMQKLQSKRLDNLLTSSK
-334 SAKLDEALEKKYAKL
+334 PDEILEKKYTKA
-349 RLELFEYVSKI
+349 RLELFEYVGKI
-360 RLNDDRVEDILEKLT
+360 RLNDDRIAEIMEKLT
-375 ARNALLMGL
+375 QRDQLLMGL
-384 EGKMLRLAM
+384 EGKMLRLAL
-393 AFKIK
+393 ACKIK
-398 REDFLAEWTG
+398 REDFLAEYTG
-408 NELNRNWVKKLARSK
+408 NELNRNWIKKLAKNKST
-423 IPAWT
+423 AWQT
-428 KFVAKHE
+428 FAKKHE
-435 KDILKIQEDI
+435 ADVLKIQEDI
-445 TAIAY
+445 NAIAQ

-466 RRGQAEAARAKREMI
+466 RRGQSEAARAKREMI

-490 FAKKSANRGLG
+490 FAKKSSNRGLG

-562 IHKIQKASRQF
+562 IHKIQRASRQF
-573 MHKYGRS
+573 MHKYGRQ

-590 YLPVEKIHKAMKV
+590 YLPVDKIHKAMKS
-603 NLRPIS
+603 NLKPIS
-609 LEAPVDSDGDSSR
+609 LEAPVGTEDDSSR

-630 AKNPFVSAAQ
+630 AKNPFTSAAQ

-651 SELDPKEETVI
+651 SELDPKEETVL

-706 ARKLRSFLEE
+706 ARKLRSFLED

>member
-1 MKIRPSMRPTA
+1 MAKKLDA
-12 GEFAF
+12 A
-17 APTKGFFMPKQI
+17 TK
-29 TAETKFLIES
+29 LLVDS
-39 LPENLRKLATEST
+39 LPENLQKLATSAV
-52 EVGYMSQMDFDA
+52 EVGYLSQMDFCA
-64 AVEGDE
+64 ATEADE
-70 VPLAERDEVMS
+70 VPDEEKEEVLD
-81 FFQQDLGLELLESSV
+81 FFQQDLGLEILESDN
-96 FSRYVE
+96 YPQDIE
-102 KYDEDDE
+102 KYYDDDSDEPR
-109 QAKNDKSRDLLN
+109 DKTRNLLN

-126 VDVNDE
+126 VDVNDD
-132 DYDHYA
+132 DYEHYA
-138 KQLMNSTTGGLT
+138 KQLERSQTGNLV

-165 TVQLLTALGEVAI
+165 TVQLLTAAGEVAI

-184 ANRLVVYG
+184 ATRLMVYG

-197 MTIRAMLDWY
+197 MTIQAMLDWY
-207 AQLLADEI
+207 QQLLNEDI
-215 KLRYIVNLEVMY
+215 RLRYILNLEVMY
-227 SSDSEKKSLA
+227 SSESEQKSLA
-237 ALSEALKSKGVD
+237 ALSEALKSKGVEHVD
-249 DVADL
+249 DLNDDDL
-254 DDEDLEDEELGDE
+254 DDLEESTADDSDEEDEDDDDDE
-267 EEEEEEEDAE
+267 EE
-277 GEPGVRKE
+277 GKKE

-295 IPVMEES
+295 IPVMEEA
-302 LMPMVLELFA
+302 LMPMVMELFG
-312 KIKRIFNQ
+312 KIKRIFN
-320 ISNLQKLRLENLVK
+320 NMQKLQAKRLENLLTSSK
-334 SAKLDEALEKKYAKL
+334 PDETLEKKYAKM
-349 RLELFEYVSKI
+349 RVELFEHVSKI
-360 RLNDDRVEDILEKLT
+360 RLNDDRIAEILEHLT
-375 ARNALLMGL
+375 QRDQLLMGL
-384 EGKMLRLAM
+384 EGKLLRLAV
-393 AFKIK
+393 ANKIK
-398 REDFLAEWTG
+398 REDFLVEYAG
-408 NELNRNWVKKLARSK
+408 NELNRNWVKKLIK
-423 IPAWT
+423 HKNPAWANFA
-428 KFVAKHE
+428 KKHE

-445 TAIAY
+445 TAIAR

-466 RRGQAEAARAKREMI
+466 RRGQTEAARAKREMI

-490 FAKKSANRGLG
+490 FAKKSSNRGLG

-562 IHKIQKASRQF
+562 IHKIQRATRQF
-573 MHKYGRS
+573 MHKYGRQ

-590 YLPVEKIHKAMKV
+590 YLPVDKIHKAMKV
-603 NLRPIS
+603 NLKPIS
-609 LEAPVDSDGDSSR
+609 LEAPVGSEDDSSR

-651 SELDPKEETVI
+651 SELDPKEETVL

-706 ARKLRSFLEE
+706 ARKLRSFLED

>member
-1 MKIRPSMRPTA
+1 MDFNA
-12 GEFAF
+12 
-17 APTKGFFMPKQI
+17 
-29 TAETKFLIES
+29 
-39 LPENLRKLATEST
+39 ATE
-52 EVGYMSQMDFDA
+52 A
-64 AVEGDE
+64 DE
-70 VPLAERDEVMS
+70 VPDAEKEEVLD
-81 FFQQDLGLELLESSV
+81 FFQQDLGLEVLESDSYP
-96 FSRYVE
+96 RDIE
-102 KYDEDDE
+102 KYYDDDDSDEPR
-109 QAKNDKSRDLLN
+109 DKTRNLLN

-126 VDVNDE
+126 VDVNDD
-132 DYDHYA
+132 DYEHYA
-138 KQLMNSTTGGLT
+138 KQLERSQTGNLV

-165 TVQLLTALGEVAI
+165 TVQLLTAAGEVAI

-184 ANRLVVYG
+184 ATRLMVYG

-197 MTIRAMLDWY
+197 MTIQAMLDWY
-207 AQLLADEI
+207 QQLLNEDI
-215 KLRYIVNLEVMY
+215 RLRYILNLEVMY
-227 SSDSEKKSLA
+227 SSESEQKSLA
-237 ALSEALKSKGVD
+237 ALSEALKSKGVEHVD
-249 DVADL
+249 EL
-254 DDEDLEDEELGDE
+254 DDEDLDDLEESTADDEDDE
-267 EEEEEEEDAE
+267 DDDEDDDDE
-277 GEPGVRKE
+277 DVKKE

-302 LMPMVLELFA
+302 LMPMVMELFG
-312 KIKRIFNQ
+312 KIKRVFN
-320 ISNLQKLRLENLVK
+320 NMQKLQAKRLENLLTSSK
-334 SAKLDEALEKKYAKL
+334 PDEALEKKYAKM
-349 RLELFEYVSKI
+349 RVELFEHVSKI
-360 RLNDDRVEDILEKLT
+360 RLNDDRIAEILEHLT
-375 ARNALLMGL
+375 QRDQLLMGL
-384 EGKMLRLAM
+384 EGKLLRLAV
-393 AFKIK
+393 ANKIK
-398 REDFLAEWTG
+398 REDFLAEYAG
-408 NELNRNWVKKLARSK
+408 NELNRNWVKKLMRHKNPTWANFAK
-423 IPAWT
+423 
-428 KFVAKHE
+428 KHE

-445 TAIAY
+445 TEIAR

-466 RRGQAEAARAKREMI
+466 RRGQTEAARAKREMI

-490 FAKKSANRGLG
+490 FAKKSSNRGLG

-562 IHKIQKASRQF
+562 IHKIQRASRQF
-573 MHKYGRS
+573 MHKYGRQ

-590 YLPVEKIHKAMKV
+590 YLPVDKIHKAMKV
-603 NLRPIS
+603 NLKPIS
-609 LEAPVDSDGDSSR
+609 LEAPVGSEDDSSR

-651 SELDPKEETVI
+651 SELDPKEETVL

-691 QIEQKALNKLKHPTR
+691 QIEQKALTKLKHPTR
-706 ARKLRSFLEE
+706 ARKLRSFLED

>member
-1 MKIRPSMRPTA
+1 MAKKLDA
-12 GEFAF
+12 A
-17 APTKGFFMPKQI
+17 TKL
-29 TAETKFLIES
+29 LIES
-39 LPENLRKLATEST
+39 LPENLQKLATSAV
-52 EVGYMSQMDFDA
+52 EVGYLSKMDFDA
-64 AVEGDE
+64 ATEADE
-70 VPLAERDEVMS
+70 VPDEEQEEVLD
-81 FFQQDLGLELLESSV
+81 FFQQDLGLEMLESDN
-96 FSRYVE
+96 FSQEME
-102 KYDEDDE
+102 KYYDDDSDEPR
-109 QAKNDKSRDLLN
+109 DKTRNLLN

-126 VDVNDE
+126 VDVNDD
-132 DYDHYA
+132 DYEHYA
-138 KQLMNSTTGGLT
+138 KQLERSQTGNLV

-165 TVQLLTALGEVAI
+165 TVQLLTAAGEVAI

-184 ANRLVVYG
+184 ATRLMVYG

-197 MTIRAMLDWY
+197 MTIQAMLDWY
-207 AQLLADEI
+207 QQLLNEDI
-215 KLRYIVNLEVMY
+215 RLRYILNLEVMY
-227 SSDSEKKSLA
+227 SSESEQKSLA
-237 ALSEALKSKGVD
+237 ALSEALKSKGVEHVDELD
-249 DVADL
+249 DDELDDL
-254 DDEDLEDEELGDE
+254 EESTASDDDDDEDDEESDDE
-267 EEEEEEEDAE
+267 D
-277 GEPGVRKE
+277 GIKKE

-295 IPVMEES
+295 IPVMEEA
-302 LMPMVLELFA
+302 LMPMVTDLFT
-312 KIKRIFNQ
+312 KIKRIFN
-320 ISNLQKLRLENLVK
+320 NMQKLQAKRMDNLLTSSK
-334 SAKLDEALEKKYAKL
+334 PDDALEKKYAKM
-349 RLELFEYVSKI
+349 RLELFEHVSKI
-360 RLNDDRVEDILEKLT
+360 RLNDDRIAEILEHLT
-375 ARNALLMGL
+375 QRDQLLMGL
-384 EGKMLRLAM
+384 EGKLLRLAL
-393 AFKIK
+393 ANKIK
-398 REDFLAEWTG
+398 REDFLAEYAG
-408 NELNRNWVKKLARSK
+408 NELNRNWVKKLTK
-423 IPAWT
+423 HKNPAWANFA
-428 KFVAKHE
+428 KKHE

-445 TAIAY
+445 TAIAR

-490 FAKKSANRGLG
+490 FAKKSSNRGLG

-562 IHKIQKASRQF
+562 IHKIQRASRQF
-573 MHKYGRS
+573 MHKYGRQ

-590 YLPVEKIHKAMKV
+590 YLPVDKIHKAMKV
-603 NLRPIS
+603 NLKPIS
-609 LEAPVDSDGDSSR
+609 LEAPVGSEDDSSR

-651 SELDPKEETVI
+651 SELDPKEETVL

-706 ARKLRSFLEE
+706 ARKLRSFLED

>member
-1 MKIRPSMRPTA
+1 M
-12 GEFAF
+12 
-17 APTKGFFMPKQI
+17 TKKLDEA
-29 TAETKFLIES
+29 TRLLIDS
-39 LPENLRKLATEST
+39 LPESLKELALISSEA
-52 EVGYMSQMDFDA
+52 GYLSQMELDNAFQS
-64 AVEGDE
+64 DE
-70 VPLAERDEVMS
+70 VPDEERDEVVE
-81 FFQQDLGLELLESSV
+81 FFKQDLGLEILETDSDR
-96 FSRYVE
+96 FTREME
-102 KYDEDDE
+102 KYYEEDEDSYSR
-109 QAKNDKSRDLLN
+109 DKTRDLLN

-132 DYDHYA
+132 DYEHYA
-138 KQLMNSTTGGLT
+138 KQLERSSTGNLV
-150 LGVQDSVQSYLKQIG
+150 LGIQDSIQSYLKQIG
-165 TVQLLTALGEVAI
+165 TVQLLTAAGEIAI

-184 ANRLVVYG
+184 ASRLMVYG

-197 MTIRAMLDWY
+197 MTIQAMLDWY
-207 AQLLADEI
+207 QQLLNGDMR
-215 KLRYIVNLEVMY
+215 LRHIVNLEVMY
-227 SSDSEKKSLA
+227 SSESEQKSLA
-237 ALSEALKSKGVD
+237 ALTDTLKSRGVD
-249 DVADL
+249 QVDDL
-254 DDEDLEDEELGDE
+254 DDDDLDALEESVVDDDEDEEDE
-267 EEEEEEEDAE
+267 DDEDK
-277 GEPGVRKE
+277 KE
-285 DTPRGTSGVP
+285 DTQRSSSGVP
-295 IPVMEES
+295 IPVMEDA
-302 LMPMVLELFA
+302 LMPMIMELFG
-312 KIKRIFNQ
+312 KIKRVFSSMQ
-320 ISNLQKLRLENLVK
+320 RLQEKRLANLLV
-334 SAKLDEALEKKYAKL
+334 SSQPDETLEKKYNKL
-349 RLELFEYVSKI
+349 RLELFEYVGKI
-360 RLNDDRVEDILEKLT
+360 RLNDDRIADIMEKLT
-375 ARNALLMGL
+375 KRDQLLMGL
-384 EGKMLRLAM
+384 EGKMLRLAL
-393 AFKIK
+393 ACKIK
-398 REDFLAEWTG
+398 REEFLAEYIG
-408 NELNRNWVKKLARSK
+408 NELNRNWVKKLAKNKS
-423 IPAWT
+423 ATWQNFAT
-428 KFVAKHE
+428 KHQADV
-435 KDILKIQEDI
+435 IKIQEDI
-445 TAIAY
+445 TAIAK

-456 AEYKKVVELV
+456 SEYKKVVELV

-490 FAKKSANRGLG
+490 FAKKSSNRGLG

-562 IHKIQKASRQF
+562 IHKIQRASRQF
-573 MHKYGRS
+573 MHKYGRQ

-603 NLRPIS
+603 NLKPMS
-609 LEAPVDSDGDSSR
+609 LEAPVGTEDDSSR

-630 AKNPFVSAAQ
+630 AKNPFTSAAQ

-651 SELDPKEETVI
+651 SELDPKEETVL

-706 ARKLRSFLEE
+706 ARKLRSFLED